1 MKLSKLVQ
9 AVSLAGLLCAAST
22 AGAVDAAASGLV
34 VGEPTLSFAV
44 FDVTGAYA
52 GKRICYVCEFQDDPN
67 ILGFFQEANEET
79 ADLIVKLDELY
90 KANKDSKFK
99 AVAVVVAGMDAKP
112 WLEEL
117 KQAKG
122 IEIPLVVLKKGQKDV
137 AVRMYKL
144 DPAVKNTFLVNIN
157 RLVKANISGVNPE
170 DFGMVESAMQQML
183 AQQ

>member
-1 MKLSKLVQ
+1 
-9 AVSLAGLLCAAST
+9 
-22 AGAVDAAASGLV
+22 
-34 VGEPTLSFAV
+34 
-44 FDVTGAYA
+44 
-52 GKRICYVCEFQDDPN
+52 I
-67 ILGFFQEANEET
+67 
-79 ADLIVKLDELY
+79 
-90 KANKDSKFK
+90 
-99 AVAVVVAGMDAKP
+99 